1 MITIPYYTFLETTV
15 VDGASITYF
24 SSGSDIL
31 DNFASVFS
39 TAFEIIT
46 SNPAL
51 SLIVTVAV
59 GVPVIGAVLAVV
71 RGR

>member
-1 MITIPYYTFLETTV
+1 MTAVEGGSV
-15 VDGASITYF
+15 SYF
-24 SSGSDIL
+24 SSGSDVL
-31 DNFASVFS
+31 SNFASAFS
-39 TAFEIIT
+39 AGFEIIQ

-59 GVPVIGAVLAVV
+59 GVPILGAVLALF

>member
-1 MITIPYYTFLETTV
+1 MITIPYYTFLESTV
-15 VDGASITYF
+15 VDATSITSF
-24 SSGSDIL
+24 SSGADIL

-39 TAFEIIT
+39 SGFAIIT

-59 GVPVIGAVLAVV
+59 GVPILGAVLALF